1 VSEKTTLN
9 RKKSKSSL
17 PAINPLFAIIIVAY
31 GFVTV
36 LTPNLNAFDSNGPK
50 FLSLSLLNIVVFL
63 ILLSR
68 KEFKRDQA
76 WPALFFRNPTGFIYT
91 LFLLVTLASFVK
103 AINHIEALVTFAKVF
118 TVFTAAFLIAVI
130 MRRDKRYLLFLA
142 VAMSVLLVV
151 DSLTVFYHIAS
162 NILDGKGPSIYEI
175 KSVYSNKNILSA
187 SIFVKI
193 PFALW
198 LLTFEQ
204 GWKRNLGHVS
214 FFVAFLA
221 ALFMSTRAFYLGL
234 IVLFLSYITVFAIR
248 LLRNNEQKRLIRIA
262 IISTTTL
269 IIGFLIFTGTQK
281 FIYPASYQDLYTVDF
296 FSRLK
301 TIQGG
306 EPGRT
311 NAWERSFKLISEN
324 PLLGVGIGNW
334 KIAALKYEN
343 LTSPD
348 YIYMYKNHN
357 DFIENAAETGI
368 PGGLLF
374 LGIFILILYQFSK
387 ATLKQDRKDDTFKYM
402 FIPAFGL
409 LCYSFDAFFNFPAD
423 RPEMLSLFALY
434 VGTGIGLSPAGSS
447 TMNSYFRSGPGST
460 KNKQLTMTIITLFL
474 CGMLIS
480 AFVFYRN
487 FVSLKLQRMLAEDM
501 SKGTLSLPSDI
512 FLNGF
517 PTIPDLNVQGEPIA
531 VHKARYLISEKRY
544 PEAISLLKADRSSP
558 YDTRPEFFI
567 STCYI
572 QLGNLDSALYYY
584 EKVFR
589 QKPHFYTNTR
599 SICSALQAKGRYA
612 DAARLLGNYT
622 QVVHLNQEAW
632 VFRVDMLHNAGDD
645 MLALSIADSAL
656 TFLPGDVKLLEQ
668 KRFLEESI
676 RIKPYAKR
684 YQLALAAYNEKRFA
698 ESCIYFTDFISLEKG
713 VASAFEYRAYCH
725 YYLKDYTKSIDDINS
740 AMDLGV
746 NKAGLHNL
754 RGVNL
759 HMMGNDTAACVDFQ
773 SAISL
778 GDKDAEVNYNQ
789 FCIKRMK

>member
-1 VSEKTTLN
+1 MSEKTTLN

-17 PAINPLFAIIIVAY
+17 PAINPLFAIIIMAY

-36 LTPNLNAFDSNGPK
+36 ITPNLNAFDSNGPK

-142 VAMSVLLVV
+142 VAMSMLLVV
-151 DSLTVFYHIAS
+151 DSLTVFYHIAG
-162 NILDGKGPSIYEI
+162 NILAGKGPSIYEI

-198 LLTFEQ
+198 LLTFEA
-204 GWKRNLGHVS
+204 GWKRNLGRIS

-234 IVLFLSYITVFAIR
+234 IFLFLSYIIVFAVR
-248 LLRNNEQKRLIRIA
+248 LLRNNEQQKLIRMVV
-262 IISTTTL
+262 ISAATL
-269 IIGFLIFTGTQK
+269 VIGFLIFTGTQK

-311 NAWERSFKLISEN
+311 RAWDRSFKLISEN
-324 PLLGVGIGNW
+324 PLLGVGTGNW
-334 KIAALKYEN
+334 KIEALKYEN

-374 LGIFILILYQFSK
+374 LGIFIIILYQFSK
-387 ATLKQDRKDDTFKYM
+387 ATLKQDRNDNTFKYM

-423 RPEMLSLFALY
+423 RPEILSLFALY
-434 VGTGIGLSPAGSS
+434 VGTGIGLSPAGSLAK
-447 TMNSYFRSGPGST
+447 NSYFGSGEGTT
-460 KNKQLTMTIITLFL
+460 KNKRLTLTIIALFL
-474 CGMLIS
+474 IGMLIS
-480 AFVFYRN
+480 AFVFYKN

-501 SKGTLSLPSDI
+501 SKGTLTLSSEI

-517 PTIPDLNVQGEPIA
+517 PAIPDLNVQGEPIA

-544 PEAISLLKADRSSP
+544 REAISLLKADRSSP

-572 QLGNLDSALYYY
+572 QLGNIDSALYYY

-589 QKPHFYTNTR
+589 QKPYFYTNTR
-599 SICSALQAKGRYA
+599 SICSALQSQGRYA
-612 DAARLLGNYT
+612 EAALLLGNYT
-622 QVVHLNQEAW
+622 QVMPVNQEAW
-632 VFRVDMLHNAGDD
+632 VFRVDMLHNAGNDL
-645 MLALSIADSAL
+645 MALSIADSAL
-656 TFLPGDVKLLEQ
+656 KYLPGDVKLLEQ
-668 KRFLEESI
+668 KRLLEESI
-676 RIKPYAKR
+676 RIKPYINR
-684 YQLALAAYNEKRFA
+684 YQLALTAYNGKRYA
-698 ESCIYFTDFISLEKG
+698 ESVKFFTDFISLEKE
-713 VASAFEYRAYCH
+713 VASAFEYRAFCY
-725 YYLKDYTKSIDDINS
+725 YYLKDYTKSIDDINN
-740 AMDLGV
+740 ALDLGL
-746 NKAGLHNL
+746 NKAGLYNL
-754 RGVNL
+754 RGVNQ
-759 HMMGNDTAACVDFQ
+759 HMVGNDTAACADFQ
-773 SAISL
+773 SAIGL
-778 GDKDAEVNYNQ
+778 GDKDAEANFNQ
-789 FCIKRMK
+789 FCKSRMN